1 MTRIT
6 TCEETDALIDTFI
19 AEDRKAVETVVP
31 RNNATQS
38 RISSVQWRKVRL
50 RLRPKRS
57 HLVTIWDIT
66 TLRSCSRGKGNPPAE
81 GDELRQELVVKKVKK
96 K

>member
-38 RISSVQWRKVRL
+38 RISSSSVE
-50 RLRPKRS
+50 
-57 HLVTIWDIT
+57 
-66 TLRSCSRGKGNPPAE
+66 KGAAE
-81 GDELRQELVVKKVKK
+81 TKA
-96 K
+96 